1 MKESLYITD
10 PQGEQPNGCRDIF
23 IGYAIGI
30 AIAFLCCVF
39 FCGCKTQT
47 VVTVPEIHKEYVHD
61 TLTKVDSV
69 YQYHYIKEKGDTVWR
84 IDSVFAYRV
93 IYKSVVENHVD
104 SVPYPV
110 EVQVPVRYRNG
121 YDKFTSWFFWIVVI
135 VFGLWAAWKICDKIP
150 ACKPYTAIIR
160 GILKIGKFF

>member
-39 FCGCKTQT
+39 FSGCKTQT

-110 EVQVPVRYRNG
+110 EVQVPVRYRSG
-121 YDKFTSWFFWIVVI
+121 YDKFTSWFFWIVV
-135 VFGLWAAWKICDKIP
+135 VLVLLWAAYKICDKIR
-150 ACKPYTAIIR
+150 ACKGWMTALKVF
-160 GILKIGKFF
+160 LKII

>member
-1 MKESLYITD
+1 MK
-10 PQGEQPNGCRDIF
+10 RDAIIYCLIQIVGF
-23 IGYAIGI
+23 IAL
-30 AIAFLCCVF
+30 FW
-39 FCGCKTQT
+39 FCISVAGCKTQI
-47 VVTVPEIHKEYVHD
+47 VTVPEIHKEYVHD

-110 EVQVPVRYRNG
+110 EVQVPVRYRSG
-121 YDKFTSWFFWIVVI
+121 YDKFTSWFFWIVV
-135 VFGLWAAWKICDKIP
+135 VLVLLWAAYKICDKIP
-150 ACKPYTAIIR
+150 ATKPYTAMIR

>member
-10 PQGEQPNGCRDIF
+10 PQGEQPNGCRDSF

-39 FCGCKTQT
+39 FSGCKTQT

-121 YDKFTSWFFWIVVI
+121 YDKFTSWFFWIVV
-135 VFGLWAAWKICDKIP
+135 VLVLLWAAYKICDKIP